1 MASTSFLL
9 PSCLTLLSSGS
20 WTGVCA
26 GVEPAAFELADGS
39 GVWGGVGAGSCGG
52 AGVPVGVP
60 GGAGA
65 VGAVGS
71 VGDCVLD
78 GCVLE
83 GVFAGAAP

>member
-26 GVEPAAFELADGS
+26 GVEPAAFELADES

-52 AGVPVGVP
+52 AGVPVGAP

-65 VGAVGS
+65 

-78 GCVLE
+78 GCVLD